1 MSRLRPHLAHKGLL
15 PAPESNVQQLPSAPK
30 RRRVRRGTSSCWECR
45 HRKVRCT
52 FVENSTVCISCT
64 RRGSECVSQEFQINP
79 AGTRGQSDVAYHKVA
94 QSLLHVEGL
103 INGLLDQV
111 SRSSSSSSTG
121 KAATLPLRQF
131 RFHQRSPSGT
141 TCAVQPGPALPRE
154 IRPQLAREELFF
166 QSEDFDRIPSVT
178 LPTDPTASEPSPP
191 SPIEPGGG
199 IHVADPGSALSLP
212 PTLPDYHSISHH
224 VHSLMPSLGS
234 ALAILRRAKYVY
246 LPMQMI
252 QRPYRE
258 FVESSVVY
266 QPADPFTIPEP
277 TAHPILIARRFIQ
290 IALGLQQLHEDS
302 SSDTRSS
309 RLLRAAREASRR
321 YFDAATRYVTSQDP
335 LVASDDGIETL
346 MLEGLYQINSG
357 NLPLGWMAFR
367 RAIGIAQLMKLPL
380 RSRKEGERQG
390 SNNTQ
395 ALTKSQ
401 FLWFRLNYGDQPQFS
416 DAHSIYTAATASR
429 DVLSRF
435 ILYRKFNQVPSCCR
449 AVDFKAL
456 TASATL
462 LLAHLD
468 GHRLDHANGLAHQRL
483 QDLGL
488 VQMAVESI
496 EGLVRSSP
504 NSQGETGLR
513 VLKGLQEAEARAADS
528 VAHSLCID
536 GWASGGECHVFE
548 EGSGLEFAAPYLGRV
563 RIAPL
568 EVPAEGS
575 AALDWLLVEQFG
587 AMPSTSASRGS
598 EQWPPMH
605 SKAPSDAVPS
615 LAGFSVMATL
625 WDEVG
630 GSVPNTTLV
639 SPPSLAA
646 QGLYQ
651 EVVPGRTHR
660 VEYMDTSG
668 LGSI

>member
-1 MSRLRPHLAHKGLL
+1 
-15 PAPESNVQQLPSAPK
+15 
-30 RRRVRRGTSSCWECR
+30 
-45 HRKVRCT
+45 
-52 FVENSTVCISCT
+52 
-64 RRGSECVSQEFQINP
+64 
-79 AGTRGQSDVAYHKVA
+79 
-94 QSLLHVEGL
+94 
-103 INGLLDQV
+103 
-111 SRSSSSSSTG
+111 
-121 KAATLPLRQF
+121 
-131 RFHQRSPSGT
+131 
-141 TCAVQPGPALPRE
+141 
-154 IRPQLAREELFF
+154 
-166 QSEDFDRIPSVT
+166 
-178 LPTDPTASEPSPP
+178 
-191 SPIEPGGG
+191 
-199 IHVADPGSALSLP
+199 
-212 PTLPDYHSISHH
+212 
-224 VHSLMPSLGS
+224 MPSLGS

-401 FLWFRLNYGDQPQFS
+401 FLWFRLNYGDRFLSLMLGVPSATADDSFVSSHVMAADVPLGRLERLHTVIMGRLIARNQRLAAADHPIQALRSELEETRSIDREMRKIAPLFPVEWCLPPHQGDLVTDAIKSREETPRLLAQVNHAHLLLIIHLPYIIQTLCSEPQFS

-435 ILYRKFNQVPSCCR
+435 ILYRKSNQVPSCCR
-449 AVDFKAL
+449 AVDFKGL